1 MLRWAYN
8 RCKITKNMTNIQIFT
23 RFYIKNRMQIIKLLC
38 PRAYFR
44 STYPTIYRYL

>member
-8 RCKITKNMTNIQIFT
+8 RYKITKNIANIQIFT
-23 RFYIKNRMQIIKLLC
+23 RFYIKNRMQIIKLLH

-44 STYPTIYRYL
+44 STYPTIYHYL